1 MHSDIRGGDW
11 ARSDSGYILK
21 VEPYEKY
28 ADGLDVR
35 MRERV
40 DPKMIPSF
48 LA

>member
-1 MHSDIRGGDW
+1 MK
-11 ARSDSGYILK
+11 SDSGYILN
-21 VEPYEKY
+21 VEPYEYY

-40 DPKMIPSF
+40 DPRMTPRF